1 MLVLTRKLNEALKI
15 GDDVTVTV
23 LSIDG
28 DRIRLGIEAP
38 EEIRIVRKELL
49 EEIEQANQLATQ
61 SIYFLKEW
69 RRTEKKYVENSF
81 RQLKDIA
88 EGREAQEI
96 KAQEDEKL

>member
-49 EEIEQANQLATQ
+49 EEIEEANQLATQ
-61 SIYFLKEW
+61 SIYFLREW
-69 RRTEKKYVENSF
+69 RLTEKKYVENSF
-81 RQLKDIA
+81 KKL
-88 EGREAQEI
+88 REMTGSKES
-96 KAQEDEKL
+96 KEEKN